1 MKTYFLLRKRK
12 RKRMSEQ
19 KDFGFEIKLSKPIE
33 EMTDEEVDN
42 LDSDCSIL
50 EREVEKLREIVDK
63 EFEKRDL

>member
-1 MKTYFLLRKRK
+1 
-12 RKRMSEQ
+12 MSEQ